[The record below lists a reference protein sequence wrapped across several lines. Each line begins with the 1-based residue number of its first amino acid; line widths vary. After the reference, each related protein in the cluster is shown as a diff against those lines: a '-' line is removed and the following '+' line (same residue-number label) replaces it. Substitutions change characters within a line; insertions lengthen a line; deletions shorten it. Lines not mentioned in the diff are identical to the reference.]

1 MADGTDKGGAKGL
14 WVYRLAALAAVVA
27 AGWWALAFSGREK
40 TMGPE
45 ETVSE
50 QSEDDGMVEAPRMP
64 GTDLENGISCIVAEG
79 DTLQKLAEIFAIDAA
94 VLARANHLPENAPL
108 EPGREL
114 AIPVE

>member
-14 WVYRLAALAAVVA
+14 WAYRLAGLLAVVA
-27 AGWWALAFSGREK
+27 AGWWALVFFEREK
-40 TMGPE
+40 TAGSG

-50 QSEDDGMVEAPRMP
+50 QSEDDEWVEAPQMP
-64 GTDLENGISCIVAEG
+64 GDSLKNGFSYIIAEG
-79 DTLQKLAEIFAIDAA
+79 DTLQTLAEVFAIDAA

-114 AIPVE
+114 VIPVE